1 MDVENEDAWCES
13 ESEASCDTTGGARAS
28 SVYRERHKK
37 ELKTP
42 ARLKKPLEPYVV
54 MKCHSM
60 YMRGTTYIHVSMVS
74 QGTGAGNESADKLVP
89 VRRATGTPTSEPHRD
104 CRMRLGT

>member
-74 QGTGAGNESADKLVP
+74 QGTGAGMNRQTCAGSTRNGYPHE
-89 VRRATGTPTSEPHRD
+89 RASRD
-104 CRMRLGT
+104 CRMTE